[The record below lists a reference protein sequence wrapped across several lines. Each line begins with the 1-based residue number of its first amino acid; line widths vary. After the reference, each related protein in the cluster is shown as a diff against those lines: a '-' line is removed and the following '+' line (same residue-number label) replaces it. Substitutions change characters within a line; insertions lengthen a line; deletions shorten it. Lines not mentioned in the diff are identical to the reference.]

1 MCKEC
6 RRRFPGRRY
15 KTEILTAEP
24 ERSESLLPAGGLRPF
39 ADCTPFKELPV
50 FDAYRETLRETWRND
65 GLAARWTNWRR
76 PDWARVEVFIC
87 L

>member
-1 MCKEC
+1 MPE
-6 RRRFPGRRY
+6 
-15 KTEILTAEP
+15 L

-39 ADCTPFKELPV
+39 ANCTPFKELPV
-50 FDAYRETLRETWRND
+50 FDAYRETLREKWRND

-76 PDWARVEVFIC
+76 PDWARVEVSIC